1 MMWTI
6 PSPLRTPTPLKLGSV
21 FSKKMQEHASLGV
34 QDCFLKRALAVE
46 VMG

>member
-1 MMWTI
+1 MI
-6 PSPLRTPTPLKLGSV
+6 PSPPRTLPSLNMGSV

-34 QDCFLKRALAVE
+34 QDCILKRAPAAE

>member
-1 MMWTI
+1 MI
-6 PSPLRTPTPLKLGSV
+6 PSPPRTPPPLKMSGV

-34 QDCFLKRALAVE
+34 QDCFSKHALAVE